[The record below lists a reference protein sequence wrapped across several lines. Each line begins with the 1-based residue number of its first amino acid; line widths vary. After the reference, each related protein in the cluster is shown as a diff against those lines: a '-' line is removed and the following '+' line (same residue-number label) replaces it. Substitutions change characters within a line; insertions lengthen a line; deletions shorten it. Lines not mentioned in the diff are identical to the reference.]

1 MVCRAKENI
10 RKWWEKMKAIIII
23 ATSIALVGCAAA
35 SKEQLYYDTAKSL
48 SKDST
53 MAQTAC
59 WAAVT
64 EIAKSGDTGAKVGA
78 IALADKC
85 KNEVMKIEPPKR
97 NWIGL

>member
-1 MVCRAKENI
+1 MRA
-10 RKWWEKMKAIIII
+10 III
-23 ATSIALVGCAAA
+23 ATALALGGCATA

-53 MAQTAC
+53 MAQAAC

>member
-1 MVCRAKENI
+1 
-10 RKWWEKMKAIIII
+10 MKAIVII
-23 ATSIALVGCAAA
+23 AALTLAGCATA

>member
-1 MVCRAKENI
+1 
-10 RKWWEKMKAIIII
+10 MKAIIII
-23 ATSIALVGCAAA
+23 ATAIALAGCAAA

>member
-1 MVCRAKENI
+1 
-10 RKWWEKMKAIIII
+10 MKAIIII
-23 ATSIALVGCAAA
+23 AAALALTGCASAT
-35 SKEQLYYDTAKSL
+35 KEQLYYDTAKSI

-85 KNEVMKIEPPKR
+85 KNDTIKVEPPKKS
-97 NWIGL
+97 WLGL

>member
-1 MVCRAKENI
+1 MIVS
-10 RKWWEKMKAIIII
+10 AIVL
-23 ATSIALVGCAAA
+23 SSCAMP
-35 SKEQLYYDTAKSL
+35 KEQLYYDTAKSI

-64 EIAKSGDTGAKVGA
+64 EIAKSGDTGAKVSA

-85 KNEVMKIEPPKR
+85 KNEVVKIQPPKN
-97 NWIGL
+97 NWFGF

>member
-1 MVCRAKENI
+1 
-10 RKWWEKMKAIIII
+10 MKAITIL
-23 ATSIALVGCAAA
+23 ALALVLAGCASAT
-35 SKEQLYYDTAKSL
+35 KDQLYYDTAKSL

-85 KNEVMKIEPPKR
+85 KNEVMKIEPPKKS
-97 NWIGL
+97 WLGL

>member
-1 MVCRAKENI
+1 MRSL
-10 RKWWEKMKAIIII
+10 IIL
-23 ATSIALVGCAAA
+23 AAALSVVGCASA
-35 SKEQLYYDTAKSL
+35 SKEQLYYDTAKSI

-85 KNEVMKIEPPKR
+85 KNETMKIESPKR
-97 NWIGL
+97 NWMGL

>member
-1 MVCRAKENI
+1 
-10 RKWWEKMKAIIII
+10 MKAIIII
-23 ATSIALVGCAAA
+23 AAALALTGCA
-35 SKEQLYYDTAKSL
+35 SSTKEQLYYDTAKSI

-85 KNEVMKIEPPKR
+85 KNDTIKVEPPKKS
-97 NWIGL
+97 WLGL

>member
-1 MVCRAKENI
+1 MRAI
-10 RKWWEKMKAIIII
+10 VII
-23 ATSIALVGCAAA
+23 AAITLGGCATA

>member
-1 MVCRAKENI
+1 
-10 RKWWEKMKAIIII
+10 MKLIFVFLSAVV
-23 ATSIALVGCAAA
+23 LFGCA
-35 SKEQLYYDTAKSL
+35 STTKEQLYYDTAKSL

-85 KNEVMKIEPPKR
+85 KNEVMKVEPPKR
-97 NWIGL
+97 NWIGM

>member
-1 MVCRAKENI
+1 
-10 RKWWEKMKAIIII
+10 MKAIVIR
-23 ATSIALVGCAAA
+23 AALTLAGCATA